1 MILYLGTSSLVKLYF
16 EEPYSDLVRQWVK
29 EAEIVASC
37 RVAYTETMSALDV
50 RFKKHDIS
58 KNDFVKFIKEFEK
71 DWPNFLTVDFDEIDA
86 ARLVKK
92 YDLRRFDA
100 IHLSAAKLLR
110 NESKDISLCFSSFD
124 KTLCK
129 AALAEG
135 IRILTADCWC

>member
-16 EEPYSDLVRQWVK
+16 EEPYSGSVREWVK

-50 RFKKHDIS
+50 RFRKHDIS
-58 KNDFVKFIKEFEK
+58 KNDLEKFIKEFDK
-71 DWPNFLTVDFDEIDA
+71 DWPNFLTVDFDEINA

-100 IHLSAAKLLR
+100 IHLSAAKLLMS
-110 NESKDISLCFSSFD
+110 ESKDISLCFSSFD
-124 KTLCK
+124 KRLCR

-135 IRILTADCWC
+135 IRVLTL